1 MNQNLINL
9 ELESETNRTLLN
21 QNQTESGNLY
31 RYQVL
36 TACVGESYLVDLGG
50 SDAGSTVSGWACCF
64 CCNSVD

>member
-21 QNQTESGNLY
+21 QNQIESGNLY

-36 TACVGESYLVDLGG
+36 IACVGESYLVDLGG
-50 SDAGSTVSGWACCF
+50 SYTGGTVSGWAGSF
-64 CCNSVD
+64 CSVD